1 MILWRETRFILFLA
15 ALELRLTEFFC
26 LYWPLY
32 QLSFSLFFVVFE
44 VLAIAWK
51 QRTSLFTQRKFLLE
65 VKSAITVSD
74 PRTGRIYRIIKYVWL
89 VANATG
95 NLAYKKETT
104 ISWMSNSRWPSL
116 NPLPKVFTHAWKIQF
131 CSKGKERSHVV
142 SSKKFHRG
150 FVLFCGGEGGRQIKK
165 KYIQINK

>member
-1 MILWRETRFILFLA
+1 MVLWRESRLFRLLFLA

-26 LYWPLY
+26 LYWPSY

-51 QRTSLFTQRKFLLE
+51 QRTLSFTPRQFLLE
-65 VKSAITVSD
+65 AKSAITASD

-116 NPLPKVFTHAWKIQF
+116 NSLSKVLTHAWKF
-131 CSKGKERSHVV
+131 NSVPKEKKDRMWFPARNYTVVLSFFVGGSGGGK
-142 SSKKFHRG
+142 
-150 FVLFCGGEGGRQIKK
+150 LKK
-165 KYIQINK
+165 KINK